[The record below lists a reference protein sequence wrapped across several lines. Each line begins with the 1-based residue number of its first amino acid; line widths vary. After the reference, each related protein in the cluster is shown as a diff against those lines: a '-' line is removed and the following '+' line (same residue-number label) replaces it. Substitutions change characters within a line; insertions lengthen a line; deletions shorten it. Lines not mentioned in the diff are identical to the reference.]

1 MNIVNANEHS
11 RQIVNPNEHSR
22 QIVNPNEDSRHRAAT
37 RSVYD
42 QAQDAWPS
50 SKRGAFTTRP
60 VVSSQNDKWLK
71 HYSFNAIALG
81 WGLIILDSFIQSL
94 YSFLKRRII
103 E

>member
-1 MNIVNANEHS
+1 MD
-11 RQIVNPNEHSR
+11 IVNPNEDSR
-22 QIVNPNEDSRHRAAT
+22 HIVNPNEDSRHRAAT

-60 VVSSQNDKWLK
+60 GRMDIVNPNEDSRHRAVNAERLRPGPRRTSS
-71 HYSFNAIALG
+71 
-81 WGLIILDSFIQSL
+81 
-94 YSFLKRRII
+94 